1 MMQENIG
8 RSEYVK
14 GNPFPLVRKPAFAMS
29 AKLNWYVARIAG
41 FLRSPACLGSQP
53 PYLT

>member
-14 GNPFPLVRKPAFAMS
+14 GNPAFAMS
-29 AKLNWYVARIAG
+29 AKLSWYVARIAG
-41 FLRSPACLGSQP
+41 FLRSPLAHSHH
-53 PYLT
+53 T

>member
-14 GNPFPLVRKPAFAMS
+14 GNPVFAMS
-29 AKLNWYVARIAG
+29 AKLSWYVARIAG
-41 FLRSPACLGSQP
+41 FLRSPACHGYPLPATSAATP
-53 PYLT
+53 T